1 LSVLDILLI
10 VISSAGLLHGILFAV
25 YLGLIKK
32 KRTLSN
38 VLLGLILIFM
48 AFRIGKSVVLYFV
61 EDLEPVLIFIG
72 LAFLL
77 LTGPLLRWYVIG
89 MTRANFKLTHKYFI
103 ELLPFVLFFIMSLFV
118 SREWFESLNKQVII
132 VFASG
137 LILIYLHLAAYIFI
151 SAKEVLKIKKASKGG
166 FQTKSQKSILSWLQ
180 TLIIGFCIIWGTYVL
195 NIIDDAVPYILGP
208 IIYSIVIY
216 YLSFK
221 AYKLGATD
229 VDGSVFKENDNLLLF
244 ERISTLIVE
253 EDLFLEPNISL
264 SSISK
269 RMGVSNQKTSEAINQ
284 CADRNFNDFINFY
297 RIQQAKK
304 LFQEDQAAVYTISS
318 IAYDTGFSSLSAFN
332 SAFKKFEGMTP
343 SAYRKQL

>member
-1 LSVLDILLI
+1 MSVLDILLI
-10 VISSAGLLHGILFAV
+10 VISSAGLLHGVLFAV

-32 KRTLSN
+32 KRTRSN
-38 VLLGLILIFM
+38 VLLGLILVFM

-61 EDLEPVLIFIG
+61 TDLEPVLIFTG

-77 LTGPLLRWYVIG
+77 LTGPLLRWYIFS
-89 MTRANFKLTHKYFI
+89 MTRSNFQLTYKHFT
-103 ELLPFVLFFIMSLFV
+103 ELIPFACFFIMSLFV
-118 SREWFESLNKQVII
+118 SKEWFESLNKQVII

-151 SAKEVLKIKKASKGG
+151 SAREVLKIKKALKVG

-180 TLIIGFCIIWGTYVL
+180 KLIIGFCIIWGTYVL

-216 YLSFK
+216 YLSYK
-221 AYKLGATD
+221 AYALKTTD
-229 VDGSVFKENDNLLLF
+229 IDGSVFKENDNALLF

-253 EDLFLEPNISL
+253 ENLFLEPDVSL

-269 RMGVSNQKTSEAINQ
+269 LMEVSNQKTSEAINQ
-284 CADRNFNDFINFY
+284 FSKRNFNDFINYY
-297 RIQQAKK
+297 RIQQAK
-304 LFQEDQAAVYTISS
+304 LLLQEDQAAVYTISS
-318 IAYDTGFSSLSAFN
+318 IAYDTGFSSLSSFN
-332 SAFKKFEGMTP
+332 SAFKKFEGITP
-343 SAYRKQL
+343 SSYRKRF